1 MQRKK
6 LLHTVCLY
14 LVIITLAS
22 IAPACR
28 DSFNEC
34 LSGPGETISQRIG
47 LYPFRNV
54 KVRDNIG
61 LTLVNGPVCE
71 MEVTAGKNIIPM
83 LGIEIINGT
92 LNLRNNSTCPL
103 LKDPWK
109 TIEVK
114 LTVPDLDTIFIEN
127 HGEINSNLPF
137 ETDDLVVRI
146 SESPSNINLEV
157 KTGYLRVENLTGTG
171 DIAVSGFAEIADC
184 YHAGY
189 GTIDFRH
196 LVCDEV
202 NINTASVNHSYIRAG
217 DDYLFAVVS
226 GEGNI
231 YYHNDPRRLDLKL
244 EGPGRLIRVP

>member
-1 MQRKK
+1 MVFFT
-6 LLHTVCLY
+6 LLTV
-14 LVIITLAS
+14 VPS
-22 IAPACR
+22 CR

-47 LYPFRNV
+47 LNPFRNV

-61 LTLVNGPVCE
+61 LTLANGPVHE

-109 TIEVK
+109 TILVK
-114 LTVPDLDTIFIEN
+114 LTVPYLDTIFIEN
-127 HGEINSNLPF
+127 HGEITSVIPF
-137 ETDDLVVRI
+137 ETADLVMRI
-146 SESPSNINLEV
+146 TESPSDINLEIN
-157 KTGYLRVENLTGTG
+157 TNYIRVENLAGTG
-171 DIAVSGFAEIADC
+171 DIAVRGFAEVADC

-189 GTIDFRH
+189 GTIDFRN

-202 NINTASVNHSYIRAG
+202 NINTASVNHCYIRAG

-231 YYHNDPRRLDLKL
+231 YYYNDPRRLDLKL